1 MVLFSN
7 RLSVLIYHRVVPE
20 PNPLFPDEV
29 CAKGFDWQ
37 MRLLRRWF
45 NVLPLREAAER
56 LRTGKLPLNAASVTF
71 DDGYADNATIALPIL
86 RRHGVSAT
94 FFVATG
100 FLDGGRMWNDTATEA
115 VCAARGDVLDAGCV
129 GLEKLDIS
137 SIDHR
142 RRAISAI
149 LSALKYLPVEERK
162 ERVDALAMQT
172 GVALE
177 SDLMM
182 SAEQVRTL
190 HANGMEIGAH
200 TISHPILSKLDR
212 KQALNEMAG
221 SKQRLEEIS
230 GSPVKLFAYPNG
242 RPGVDYLREHVSM
255 AQELG
260 FEAAVSTA
268 PGVSRPGCDLF
279 QLPRFTPWDKAPGK
293 FLVRLFHNTLRTNP
307 ATI

>member
-1 MVLFSN
+1 MAFLYNRFSI
-7 RLSVLIYHRVVPE
+7 LIYHRVVRE
-20 PNPLFPDEV
+20 PHPLFPDEV
-29 CAKGFDWQ
+29 CAKEFDWQ

-45 NVLPLREAAER
+45 NVLPLREGVAR
-56 LRTGKLPLNAASVTF
+56 LRAGKLPLNAASVTF
-71 DDGYADNATIALPIL
+71 DDGYADNASIALPIL
-86 RRHGVSAT
+86 LRHGVSAT

-100 FLDGGRMWNDTATEA
+100 FLDGGRMWNDTAIEA
-115 VCAARGDVLDAGCV
+115 VCSASGDVLDANCV
-129 GLEKLDIS
+129 GLETLDIS

-149 LSALKYLPVEERK
+149 LSALKYLPAEDRK
-162 ERVDALAMQT
+162 KSVDALAIQT
-172 GVALE
+172 GVALV

-200 TISHPILSKLDR
+200 TISHPILSKLDG
-212 KQALNEMAG
+212 KQAVNEMAG
-221 SKQRLEEIS
+221 SKQRIEEIL
-230 GSPVKLFAYPNG
+230 GSPVTLFAYPNG

-268 PGVSRPGCDLF
+268 PGVSRPGCDLY
-279 QLPRFTPWDKAPGK
+279 QLPRFTPWDKTPGK
-293 FLVRLFHNTLRTNP
+293 FLLRLFHNNLRTNP